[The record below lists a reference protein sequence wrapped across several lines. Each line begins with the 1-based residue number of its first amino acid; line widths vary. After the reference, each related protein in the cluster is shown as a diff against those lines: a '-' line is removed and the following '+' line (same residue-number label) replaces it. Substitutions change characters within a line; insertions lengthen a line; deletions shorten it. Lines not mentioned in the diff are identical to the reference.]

1 MRIFTWNVI
10 GLRSP
15 GKRHMILR
23 PLKRLGADVALL
35 QEMHLEAKDFAQ
47 LHYSWVGG
55 VFFAPQLKPTRQG
68 SSPFCTRTLIVRLHT
83 TKTTQKGDGP
93 I

>member
-55 VFFAPQLKPTRQG
+55 VFG
-68 SSPFCTRTLIVRLHT
+68 SPAQANKAGVITLLHKNLNCEVT
-83 TKTTQKGDGP
+83 HNQNDTEG
-93 I
+93 